1 MPLPPAPTVSSP
13 LAAWPTARPNG
24 SRAGFTLIE
33 IIVVIVV
40 IAVLAT
46 LVAPNIF
53 RHVGT
58 ARTTTAKT
66 QIETL
71 GAALDAFRLDVGR
84 YPTTAEGLDALMTS
98 PAGAAGWHGPYLKK
112 KVPPDP
118 WGHAYAYKSPGE
130 VNPREY
136 DLVSYGSDGQP
147 GGEDEAADL
156 KSWE

>member
-1 MPLPPAPTVSSP
+1 MPLPTV
-13 LAAWPTARPNG
+13 ARPGFVRTRTRIAG

-58 ARTTTAKT
+58 AKTTTAKT

-71 GAALDAFRLDVGR
+71 GAALDSYKLDVGR
-84 YPTTAEGLDALMTS
+84 YPSTAEGLDALMTA
-98 PAGAAGWHGPYLKK
+98 PPGATGWHGPYLKK
-112 KVPPDP
+112 KVPLDP
-118 WGHAYAYKSPGE
+118 WGHPYVYKSPGE
-130 VNPREY
+130 VNPKDY
-136 DLVSYGSDGQP
+136 DLLSYGADGQP
-147 GGEDEAADL
+147 GGEDDAADL

>member
-1 MPLPPAPTVSSP
+1 MTDRPLHA
-13 LAAWPTARPNG
+13 
-24 SRAGFTLIE
+24 SRARLRATGGFTLIE

-53 RHVGT
+53 KNVG
-58 ARTTTAKT
+58 AAKTTTARA

-84 YPTTAEGLDALMTS
+84 YPTTAEGLEALQTA
-98 PAGAAGWHGPYLKK
+98 PPGATGWHGPYLKK
-112 KVPPDP
+112 KVPADP
-118 WGHAYAYKSPGE
+118 WGHPYAFTSPGQ

-136 DLVSYGSDGQP
+136 DLLSYGADGQP
-147 GGEDEAADL
+147 GGVDEAADL

>member
-1 MPLPPAPTVSSP
+1 MTDTRNPPRGGLRGT
-13 LAAWPTARPNG
+13 G
-24 SRAGFTLIE
+24 GFTLIE

-53 RHVGT
+53 KNVG
-58 ARTTTAKT
+58 AAKTTTART

-84 YPTTAEGLDALMTS
+84 YPTTAEGLDALQTA
-98 PAGAAGWHGPYLKK
+98 PAGATGWHGPYLKK
-112 KVPPDP
+112 KVPMDP
-118 WGHAYAYKSPGE
+118 WGHPYAFTSPGQ

-147 GGEDEAADL
+147 GGVDEAADL